1 MKYFFWLGVL
11 AYVFVYFYA
20 AWVYEGFSMPL
31 AIVIFVLLV
40 SFVYWRYK
48 RHIELQAQQQAQQ
61 HLQAQSPTKSEPPKN
76 LSIWSSPLPYMAIL
90 VIIVVYSVLQM

>member
-31 AIVIFVLLV
+31 AIFIFVALV
-40 SFVYWRYK
+40 GFVYWRYK
-48 RHIELQAQQQAQQ
+48 RHIVHQAQQQAEQ
-61 HLQAQSPTKSEPPKN
+61 HLQAQNPTKSTPPKS
-76 LSIWSSPLPYMAIL
+76 LSVWSSPLPYML
-90 VIIVVYSVLQM
+90 VLAAIVVYAVLQI